1 VGKQQT
7 VASGRA
13 QERGNSLFVN
23 FQDIMKVL
31 VDAGVQLDEALLQR
45 PPVREET
52 VKKEELVVFR
62 TESEE

>member
-1 VGKQQT
+1 
-7 VASGRA
+7 
-13 QERGNSLFVN
+13 
-23 FQDIMKVL
+23 MKVL